1 MSKRGV
7 LEAVSE
13 LATHHNKA
21 MSRDQIELYV
31 RHLADLDDATLMQA
45 AANLICLLRFFPKVA
60 EMREEAVRIDIG
72 GEFAPHPVSAW
83 REVLDGIQVYGRGT
97 VPPWSHQAIGA
108 ALDQI
113 GGYRR
118 VCDSQL
124 IEAERSKF
132 CDVYEHL
139 VSEEKRRLMLGG
151 S

>member
-7 LEAVSE
+7 LRAVDE
-13 LATHHNKA
+13 LARHHNKA

-31 RHLADLDDATLMQA
+31 RYLSDLDDGTLQQA

-60 EMREEAVRIDIG
+60 EMREEAVRIDLG

-83 REVLDGIQVYGRGT
+83 REVLAGIQSHGRAS
-97 VPPWSHQAIGA
+97 VPSWSHQAIGV

-124 IEAERSKF
+124 VEAERSKF

>member
-7 LEAVSE
+7 LRAVDE
-13 LATHHNKA
+13 LARHHNKA

-31 RHLADLDDATLMQA
+31 RYLSDLDDGTLMQA
-45 AANLICLLRFFPKVA
+45 AANLICLLRFFPKVT
-60 EMREEAVRIDIG
+60 EMREEAVRIDLG

-83 REVLDGIQVYGRGT
+83 REVLAGIQAHGRAS
-97 VPPWSHQAIGA
+97 VPSWSHQAIGV

-124 IEAERSKF
+124 VEAERSKF

>member
-7 LEAVSE
+7 LEAISE
-13 LATHHNKA
+13 LATHHNKN

-31 RHLADLDDATLMQA
+31 RHLSDLDDATLMQA
-45 AANLICLLRFFPKVA
+45 SSNLICLLRFFPKVA
-60 EMREEAVRIDIG
+60 EMREEAVRITLG

-83 REVLDGIQVYGRGT
+83 REVLEGIQTHGRT
-97 VPPWSHQAIGA
+97 SVPSWSHVAIGA
-108 ALDQI
+108 ALDQV
-113 GGYRR
+113 GGWRR

-139 VSEEKRRLMLGG
+139 TAEEKRHLMLGQ
-151 S
+151 

>member
-7 LEAVSE
+7 LRAVDE
-13 LATHHNKA
+13 LARHHNKA

-31 RHLADLDDATLMQA
+31 RYLSDLDDGTLKQA

-60 EMREEAVRIDIG
+60 EMREEAVRIDLG

-83 REVLDGIQVYGRGT
+83 REVLAGIQAHGRAS
-97 VPPWSHQAIGA
+97 VPSWSHQAIGV

-124 IEAERSKF
+124 VEAERSKF

>member
-83 REVLDGIQVYGRGT
+83 REVLDGIQAHGRAPCRRGHT
-97 VPPWSHQAIGA
+97 RRSVPPWIRSA
-108 ALDQI
+108 AT
-113 GGYRR
+113 GGCATRN
-118 VCDSQL
+118 
-124 IEAERSKF
+124 
-132 CDVYEHL
+132 
-139 VSEEKRRLMLGG
+139 
-151 S
+151 

>member
-7 LEAVSE
+7 LRAVDE
-13 LATHHNKA
+13 LARHHNKA

-31 RHLADLDDATLMQA
+31 RYLSDLDDGTLQQA

-60 EMREEAVRIDIG
+60 EMREEAVRIDLG

-83 REVLDGIQVYGRGT
+83 REVLAGIQAHGRAS
-97 VPPWSHQAIGA
+97 VPSWSHQAIGV

-124 IEAERSKF
+124 VEAERSKF

>member
-7 LEAVSE
+7 LRAVDE
-13 LATHHNKA
+13 LARHHNKA

-31 RHLADLDDATLMQA
+31 RYLSDLDDGTLMQA

-60 EMREEAVRIDIG
+60 EMREEAVRIDLG

-83 REVLDGIQVYGRGT
+83 REVLAGIQAHGRAS
-97 VPPWSHQAIGA
+97 VPSWSHQAIGV

-124 IEAERSKF
+124 VEAERSKF

-139 VSEEKRRLMLGG
+139 IAEERRRLMLGG